1 MSNLTAL
8 PSLSKSEDILEH
20 EAQAERD
27 RVKEFENFLSI
38 VAPQQRKSHI
48 SFGVTVERHSKGTN
62 FSLRID
68 GAETE
73 DELMSRAVALWDKL
87 EYRFGA
93 KGE

>member
-1 MSNLTAL
+1 MTDYIHIS
-8 PSLSKSEDILEH
+8 PSVNPDGNKPPESKHL
-20 EAQAERD
+20 
-27 RVKEFENFLSI
+27 
-38 VAPQQRKSHI
+38 

-73 DELMSRAVALWDKL
+73 DELMERAQKLWDRL